1 MFEISRL
8 KEKIMSIRFIFFLAL
23 AMVINLVSL
32 ATAHEFT
39 TGMCEEGLELVLKKS
54 TSEVSCVTPETANA
68 IVERGWGTIVE
79 ETAPIM
85 SNSDAFESFPKTPI
99 YVPSEQGN
107 QVSIG
112 AGLDS
117 IVKVTSPETG
127 GTFAVLEDIAQPG
140 SGPPR
145 HIHNNQVEIFRFIE
159 GEFEVLVGDDLLQA
173 SAGDIAVVPPG
184 VTHTFSNV
192 GDSPGRLFFIIL
204 PGDNFE
210 SFFYQLGENLQAEN
224 PPSPEAMNELFDKYN
239 MELVGPPLSE
249 E

>member
-1 MFEISRL
+1 MFKISRL
-8 KEKIMSIRFIFFLAL
+8 KEKIMFIRF
-23 AMVINLVSL
+23 LVTISLLSL

-79 ETAPIM
+79 ETAPITL
-85 SNSDAFESFPKTPI
+85 NGDTFEDLLEAPI
-99 YVPSEQGN
+99 YIPSEQGDK
-107 QVSIG
+107 I
-112 AGLDS
+112 AIRDGLDS
-117 IVKVTSPETG
+117 IVKVSSSEAG
-127 GTFAVLEDIAQPG
+127 GVFAILEDIVQPG

-145 HIHNNQVEIFRFIE
+145 HIHNNQIEIFRFIE
-159 GEFEVLVGDDLLQA
+159 GEFEVLVGDNLLQA

-192 GDSPGRLFFIIL
+192 GDVPGRLFFIIL
-204 PGDNFE
+204 PGGNFE
-210 SFFYQLGENLQAEN
+210 SFFYKLGENLQAED
-224 PPSPEAMNELFDKYN
+224 PPSPETMNELFDEYN